1 MLNDSITIA
10 VEALSWMEL
19 EGLSERQAFNR
30 SYKQL
35 KLRNEK
41 ALRFGFSLMTE
52 TIRRLNVIDHI
63 AKWAVSPKNLDES
76 KLGVKNF
83 LRIYI
88 YWVHF
93 KKASFKEAIEFI
105 KTGRRIL
112 GRDELFP
119 FEEAFGKVLGFEFEN
134 INNTGSENF
143 KISLETFHQEWF
155 VEYCFKL
162 LGRDEG
168 IQLLRAYNEPPSTY
182 LKINSL
188 KCGIEDIIKQLE
200 KQGIVIESVHD
211 VENLWRVIK
220 TKKPLVTLKSYR
232 DGLFQIQD
240 ITSQVACLEV
250 EPQPGQLIFDICAAP
265 GIKTSSLIQIMQD
278 TGRIISIDRSKQ
290 VWKIDR

>member
-41 ALRFGFSLMTE
+41 ALRFGFSLITE
-52 TIRRLNVIDHI
+52 TIRRLNVIDYI
-63 AKWAVSPKNLDES
+63 AKWAVSPKDLDKS

-93 KKASFKEAIEFI
+93 RKTSFKEAIEFI

-119 FEEAFGKVLGFEFEN
+119 IEEAFGKVLGFEFKSM
-134 INNTGSENF
+134 INRESENY
-143 KISLETFHQEWF
+143 KI
-155 VEYCFKL
+155 
-162 LGRDEG
+162 
-168 IQLLRAYNEPPSTY
+168 
-182 LKINSL
+182 
-188 KCGIEDIIKQLE
+188 
-200 KQGIVIESVHD
+200 
-211 VENLWRVIK
+211 
-220 TKKPLVTLKSYR
+220 
-232 DGLFQIQD
+232 
-240 ITSQVACLEV
+240 
-250 EPQPGQLIFDICAAP
+250 
-265 GIKTSSLIQIMQD
+265 
-278 TGRIISIDRSKQ
+278 
-290 VWKIDR
+290 